1 MFDFL
6 KRKEKGWLYIKLD
19 NGVKISNKDPGKG
32 IRFQLI
38 CTEKHE
44 NWVYN
49 IPKPSG
55 VRIGSV
61 RSKISFIRCLECD
74 ETLKGGVMFNS
85 NKVENLLNNRRE
97 V

>member
-6 KRKEKGWLYIKLD
+6 KRDKDWLYIKLK

-38 CTEKHE
+38 CSKKHE

-49 IPKPSG
+49 IPKPAG

-74 ETLKGGVMFNS
+74 ETLKGGLMFNS
-85 NKVENLLNNRRE
+85 NNCKDLKNKRG
-97 V
+97 